1 MRKFC
6 ALTLVGCLALV
17 LLAGV
22 FRGSSEARS
31 KSNPQSPAFT
41 PFVVSERVTHFSG
54 AKVTKEV
61 DYTIARRRDGSLVR
75 SFIIKDSD
83 SPDGNPREAVFI
95 WDIPSRHNVMLEPFT
110 MSVMTQVLS
119 PKEIADFLSSQK
131 ACSEAIL
138 SPDGNGP
145 TEQLL
150 GHAVVRVEERLEVV
164 HTVSWLAPDLD
175 CFPLKQTVTFLYS
188 QQPVGRRDDVVTKIE
203 ETDPP
208 SSMFAVPS
216 DYTERSPLELQAEY
230 ARKYSGVKFFGTTVD
245 DAERHY
251 RQHQE

>member
-31 KSNPQSPAFT
+31 KSSAQSPAFT
-41 PFVVSERVTHFSG
+41 PFVLSERETHFSG
-54 AKVTKEV
+54 TNVTKEV
-61 DYTIARRRDGSLVR
+61 DYTIARRMDGSLIR

-83 SPDGNPREAVFI
+83 SLDGNPREAVFI
-95 WDIPSRHNVMLEPFT
+95 WDVPSRHSVMLEPFT
-110 MSVMTQVLS
+110 MSAMTQVLS
-119 PKEIADFLSSQK
+119 PEEIADFLSSQK

-150 GHAVVRVEERLEVV
+150 GHAVVRVEEKLEVV

-175 CFPLKQTVTFLYS
+175 CFPLKQTVTFLDS
-188 QQPVGRRDDVVTKIE
+188 QQPVVRRDDVVTKIE

-208 SSMFAVPS
+208 SSMIAVPS
-216 DYTERSPLELQAEY
+216 DYTERSPLVLQAEY
-230 ARKYSGVKFFGTTVD
+230 AR
-245 DAERHY
+245 H
-251 RQHQE
+251 